1 MRDVACRLFYVLRHS
16 LAPVSVAVF
25 ADRVF
30 YTDLH
35 CKDVLFHRKAD
46 KDSRETISVDVSPL
60 TAIVAVDM
68 NSQLPGLYH
77 SLATPS
83 HFS

>member
-1 MRDVACRLFYVLRHS
+1 MCRHS

-30 YTDLH
+30 WTDLH
-35 CKDVLFHRKAD
+35 FKDVLFHRKD
-46 KDSRETISVDVSPL
+46 DTDSRDKVSVDLTPL

-68 NSQLPGLYH
+68 NAQLPGLYH
-77 SLATPS
+77 RLV
-83 HFS
+83 FGVL